1 MASFSAPSAS
11 RHACGNVFCICV
23 RMCWPRV
30 VLRTAILVRAVLKL
44 LQFTSLW
51 RSRLPNTGAGCDIST
66 RPLAQASVK
75 SVGRAQ
81 IIDHSPVWRVR
92 FQLPRNYLNCEIKL
106 CFTFH
111 FAEKTLKHKLTLS
124 ILQSYIFRTV

>member
-1 MASFSAPSAS
+1 MF
-11 RHACGNVFCICV
+11 G
-23 RMCWPRV
+23 
-30 VLRTAILVRAVLKL
+30 
-44 LQFTSLW
+44 
-51 RSRLPNTGAGCDIST
+51 PNAGCDIST
-66 RPLAQASVK
+66 RLLAQASVK

-111 FAEKTLKHKLTLS
+111 FAEKTPKLTLS

>member
-1 MASFSAPSAS
+1 MIQET
-11 RHACGNVFCICV
+11 RKV
-23 RMCWPRV
+23 RRKFLHSP
-30 VLRTAILVRAVLKL
+30 
-44 LQFTSLW
+44 
-51 RSRLPNTGAGCDIST
+51 GCDIST

-111 FAEKTLKHKLTLS
+111 FAEKTPKHKLTLS